1 MNTTV
6 AGRIEIENPTL
17 EVKEFAEKNL
27 ILANPKHI
35 SNKVYGFSNYNVP
48 EHVKL
53 YGEYSNKLYLPFGVL
68 KKIYPL
74 IKDTLINVVFK
85 PVEAKKLLSPI
96 VLKEY
101 QQNAIDACLKAK
113 NGVLVAPCGSGKT
126 IMGLILA
133 TELKQKTLWIVHTKE
148 LLNQSLDRAK
158 EIFINYEEKDFG
170 KITEGKVEV
179 GNVMTFATI
188 QTLSKL
194 NLYSL
199 TNEFGCVVIDEC
211 FSGDTEILTDKGFV
225 RFDKLNKNEKVAQY
239 ENGEITYVKPLRYIE
254 KETDEYVSFKY
265 KNIEIKTTKNHN
277 MVYIDENGKEQIRP
291 AKDFLDKKLYRHIMI
306 TKANINISEE
316 RLSTLDKIKIMLQAD
331 GCMVHKNKIFNEDTY
346 RLDFSKQR
354 KIDRAISLLEEAG
367 IPYKISKPR
376 IFENKNWKPSTKIT
390 FHFPKEENNYKILP
404 NFLKQPTNSQ
414 YANDILEEVSY
425 WDAYARSDNC
435 IEYDSKIKENA
446 DFIKLCAFLSNKIC
460 SNVFVRTCTKPHHSP
475 VYRVEWGKLSNWQFD
490 RFERKLIKEKMKVYC
505 VEVPTHKIVVKKDG
519 LIFVCG
525 NCQHV
530 CGGENS
536 RTMYYE
542 VLNEL
547 NVRYKYGLTA
557 TPKRQG
563 GYEKSMFAL
572 LGDICYE
579 VSEQDIKKAG
589 RTCKTI
595 MEVINCPTEDT
606 PYIYKSLTKR
616 EKQEGKQR
624 GNIDTISLNSFLPTV
639 AYRNDKIIENIMNNV
654 NGKHHQL
661 VLCDRVDHCKI
672 LYNHLAFIQENCEL
686 EHPLKVA
693 LYIGENKDN
702 KEIRNNYD
710 QYDVIIATYSMAKEG
725 TDMPALDTLHLAT
738 PISNNQAL
746 KQCVGRVQRYY
757 PAKKESTVYV
767 YRDFNIRFSCRCADL
782 VRQTLKIR
790 KQGYDFSKN

>member
-17 EVKEFAEKNL
+17 EVKEFAKNNL

-74 IKDTLINVVFK
+74 IKDTPINVVFK

-148 LLNQSLDRAK
+148 LLNQSLERAK
-158 EIFINYEEKDFG
+158 EIFINYEDKDFG

-199 TNEFGCVVIDEC
+199 ANEFGCVIIDE
-211 FSGDTEILTDKGFV
+211 V
-225 RFDKLNKNEKVAQY
+225 
-239 ENGEITYVKPLRYIE
+239 
-254 KETDEYVSFKY
+254 
-265 KNIEIKTTKNHN
+265 
-277 MVYIDENGKEQIRP
+277 
-291 AKDFLDKKLYRHIMI
+291 
-306 TKANINISEE
+306 
-316 RLSTLDKIKIMLQAD
+316 
-331 GCMVHKNKIFNEDTY
+331 
-346 RLDFSKQR
+346 
-354 KIDRAISLLEEAG
+354 
-367 IPYKISKPR
+367 
-376 IFENKNWKPSTKIT
+376 
-390 FHFPKEENNYKILP
+390 
-404 NFLKQPTNSQ
+404 
-414 YANDILEEVSY
+414 
-425 WDAYARSDNC
+425 
-435 IEYDSKIKENA
+435 
-446 DFIKLCAFLSNKIC
+446 
-460 SNVFVRTCTKPHHSP
+460 
-475 VYRVEWGKLSNWQFD
+475 
-490 RFERKLIKEKMKVYC
+490 
-505 VEVPTHKIVVKKDG
+505 
-519 LIFVCG
+519 
-525 NCQHV
+525 QHAV
-530 CGGENS
+530 GGENS

-589 RTCKTI
+589 RTCKTV

-606 PYIYKSLTKR
+606 PYIYKTLTKR
-616 EKQEGKQR
+616 EKEEGKQR

-672 LYNHLAFIQENCEL
+672 LYNHLLFIKENAEL

-757 PAKKESTVYV
+757 PAKKQSTVYV